1 METKLYSVR
10 PIFARDKKIPV
21 FFAAKKL
28 VETSKAIYVY
38 GKGTLETKAQGVC
51 CVCGRTLTHPVSVT
65 LGIGPECGSHWWDW
79 NAIGGYNA
87 EVEEALKI
95 RIEDIIVDTWIPKS
109 IITSEQESSTVV
121 EVPPDHK
128 MLQRK
133 TAPKISKKAMIVK
146 FQDSGKPA
154 IKIEFPFNMDVLQN
168 VKTLAGRKFHNEGVA
183 KYWTCPLSLESVERL
198 QKWGF
203 ELDGE
208 LIEYSIKSK
217 VNVADMVEIEV
228 PGLQMELYPFQK
240 KGVAFI
246 EAKDGN
252 ALIGDEMGLGKTA
265 QALAWLQLH
274 PKKRPVIIVVP
285 ASLKLNW
292 LQEAHM
298 WMEDPK
304 VQILSGTKV
313 NTPLIG
319 EIIIIN
325 YDILKPWLGKLQ
337 EIKAKVLITDECHYF
352 KNNKAQRTKAI
363 KALGKKIPHILCL
376 SGTPIV
382 NRPMEG
388 FNALKLI
395 DPGVVGSFWDFAYRY
410 CGAHHTGFGWDFNG
424 ASNTA
429 ELHHKLTNTVMI
441 RRKKSD
447 VLKDLPDKAR
457 SFLPLELSNEK
468 EYRKAEQN
476 FIHWLRENKGEK
488 AAEKASNAEALAE
501 IEVMKQLAV
510 KGKMKQA
517 IEWIKDFLDV
527 DGKLVVFATHK
538 FVIQELMDVF
548 GDKAVKIDG
557 SVATEKRQGIVERF
571 QTDDSI
577 RLFIGNIKAAGVG
590 ITLTAA
596 SNVAFLEL
604 PWTPGE
610 LIQAEDR
617 CHRIGQKNAVN
628 IHYLMA
634 INTIDQEIALMLDS
648 KRKVLDAVLDGAAPE
663 EGSLITELMN
673 NYIKEV

>member
-1 METKLYSVR
+1 
-10 PIFARDKKIPV
+10 
-21 FFAAKKL
+21 
-28 VETSKAIYVY
+28 
-38 GKGTLETKAQGVC
+38 
-51 CVCGRTLTHPVSVT
+51 
-65 LGIGPECGSHWWDW
+65 
-79 NAIGGYNA
+79 
-87 EVEEALKI
+87 
-95 RIEDIIVDTWIPKS
+95 
-109 IITSEQESSTVV
+109 
-121 EVPPDHK
+121 
-128 MLQRK
+128 
-133 TAPKISKKAMIVK
+133 
-146 FQDSGKPA
+146 
-154 IKIEFPFNMDVLQN
+154 
-168 VKTLAGRKFHNEGVA
+168 
-183 KYWTCPLSLESVERL
+183 
-198 QKWGF
+198 
-203 ELDGE
+203 
-208 LIEYSIKSK
+208 
-217 VNVADMVEIEV
+217 
-228 PGLQMELYPFQK
+228 
-240 KGVAFI
+240 
-246 EAKDGN
+246 
-252 ALIGDEMGLGKTA
+252 
-265 QALAWLQLH
+265 
-274 PKKRPVIIVVP
+274 
-285 ASLKLNW
+285 
-292 LQEAHM
+292 M

-325 YDILKPWLGKLQ
+325 YDILKPWWGKLQ